1 VVFQFLGHDGDGRT
15 GPLRRVSLP
24 PGGSVTYSDAL
35 KSLFDLDS
43 GYGAVRLTAS
53 TLGLLAQTQTS
64 TPGAGGS
71 LGQSVPLPLP
81 EDFVKAGF
89 PRYIIGV
96 RDDAIFR
103 TNLILTN
110 SKEVPAEVDVT
121 LVANNGDIVG
131 SQRVSLPPLG
141 MTQLSRVARTLGGGA
156 DIIDARLMLS
166 TPTEGARVAA
176 YASVIDNTTND
187 PRTLLPTSGPREP
200 REGF

>member
-1 VVFQFLGHDGDGRT
+1 
-15 GPLRRVSLP
+15 
-24 PGGSVTYSDAL
+24 VTYSDVL

-53 TLGLLAQTQTS
+53 TFGLLAQTQTS
-64 TPGAGGS
+64 TPGGGGS
-71 LGQSVPLPLP
+71 FGQSVPLPFLS
-81 EDFVKAGF
+81 EDFVKAGY

-103 TNLILTN
+103 TNLIVTN
-110 SKEVPAEVDVT
+110 SKEIPTEVEVT

-131 SQRVSLPPLG
+131 SQRVTLPPLG

-187 PRTLLPTSGPREP
+187 PRTLLPMSGPREP